1 MTDNRAEIEELRQRA
16 RLTAD
21 YMQAVHNEAERDY
34 WRKELSRIYR
44 KMEMLKRADRENKQ

>member
-1 MTDNRAEIEELRQRA
+1 MTDNRAEIEELRHRA

-44 KMEMLKRADRENKQ
+44 KMMLLKRADKENKQ

>member
-1 MTDNRAEIEELRQRA
+1 MNDNRAELEELRQRA

-34 WRKELSRIYR
+34 WRKELSRVYR
-44 KMEMLKRADRENKQ
+44 KMELLKRADRENKQ